1 MIELEH
7 RGSVTVLHMVR
18 GRGNAL
24 DISFLEALIEAL
36 SHVERSE
43 CTAVVLTGKGR
54 IFGAGVDLPALVAGG
69 PDYVRQFIPL
79 MTRGFERLVKFPKP
93 LVAATNGHAIAGG
106 AILMLACDV
115 RLLARGEAKI
125 GLTEVLVGVQFPAW
139 ALEIARFATPPQHF
153 PEMILTGR
161 TWLPEQALARG
172 LVDELVEPEQL
183 LARACA
189 VAEELSAVPPAT
201 YAATKLAVRRPM
213 IDAAERLTKSE
224 DAAIIERWCSP
235 AVLESVGRF
244 AAKSISS
251 KG

>member
-7 RGSVTVLHMVR
+7 RGPVTVLHMVR

-24 DISFLEALIEAL
+24 EISFLEALLDAL
-36 SHVERSE
+36 ALLEHSDCR
-43 CTAVVLTGKGR
+43 AVVLTGKGR

-69 PDYVRQFIPL
+69 PEYVREFIPL

-115 RLLARGEAKI
+115 RLLARGEAKV

-161 TWLPEQALARG
+161 TWGPEQALARG
-172 LVDELVEPEQL
+172 LVDELVEPDQL

-189 VAEELSAVPPAT
+189 VAEELAAVPPAT

-213 IDAAERLTKSE
+213 IEAAERLTAAE
-224 DAAIIERWCSP
+224 DAGIIERWCSP
-235 AVLESVGRF
+235 AVLASVATF
-244 AAKSISS
+244 ASKSIGG
-251 KG
+251 KA